1 MGSADQILIDAIAF
15 LQTALSSVSGIKGV
29 AIAVLAAYYLTDWQ
43 RVFAVALGAMAAHIV
58 IDAVI
63 PVTWS
68 GAIAFPPFADV
79 TYGAELAK
87 LYVGYLVIISA
98 FFLVKS
104 LLKDGVP

>member
-1 MGSADQILIDAIAF
+1 
-15 LQTALSSVSGIKGV
+15 
-29 AIAVLAAYYLTDWQ
+29 
-43 RVFAVALGAMAAHIV
+43 
-58 IDAVI
+58 VI